1 MRYTLFVLPVLAA
14 SAWGQAEDVYKN
26 LALGDRVQITF
37 RSGGTL
43 TGNLDVNP
51 IGHKPR
57 AKGDGLPEEAI
68 DYTKENSLTIN
79 LSWEY
84 PGLTGTMTILKT
96 EIKEVKRLQI
106 LDKETM
112 DRLRKQKAQIQKDLE
127 KQNLQLRADS
137 AKRDKEALAEAKKLA
152 DKTKSEMDANAKAA
166 EEGKNAKLAEEAAKL
181 LKKFPPEAGW
191 GPDKLNDIQQK
202 STRKNALITPDETE
216 FLQSYQMWIRARD
229 AQAQQNVTPPGN
241 P

>member
-1 MRYTLFVLPVLAA
+1 MRYTLLVLPFLAA

-51 IGHKPR
+51 IGRKPMP
-57 AKGDGLPEEAI
+57 KGDGLPEEAI
-68 DYTKENSLTIN
+68 DYTKEASLTIN

-96 EIKEVKRLQI
+96 EIKEIKRLQT

-127 KQNLQLRADS
+127 KQNLQLKSDAL
-137 AKRDKEALAEAKKLA
+137 KRDKEAQAEAKKVA
-152 DKTKSEMDANAKAA
+152 EKSKSEQDAATKAA
-166 EEGKNAKLAEEAAKL
+166 DEAKNAKMAEEAAKL
-181 LKKFPPEAGW
+181 MKKFPPEAGW
-191 GPDKLNDIQQK
+191 GPDKLNEIQQK
-202 STRKNALITPDETE
+202 SARKNAPITPDETE
-216 FLQSYQMWIRARD
+216 FLQNYQMWVKARD
-229 AQAQQNVTPPGN
+229 AQTPPGN
-241 P
+241 Q